1 MLAKEEESV
10 FRSSSWCWHGREDL
24 ARCCGGIGTGRG
36 EGKGVCT
43 DLAIKG
49 ARICDVFLG
58 LVRIHWVV
66 SVGKLGC
73 GDWNEYFRI
82 ARRSVLFCDGESDS
96 WLYLVK
102 EREVPLGSEST
113 FSV

>member
-1 MLAKEEESV
+1 M
-10 FRSSSWCWHGREDL
+10 
-24 ARCCGGIGTGRG
+24 
-36 EGKGVCT
+36 
-43 DLAIKG
+43 LAIKG

-102 EREVPLGSEST
+102 EREVPLGSEGT